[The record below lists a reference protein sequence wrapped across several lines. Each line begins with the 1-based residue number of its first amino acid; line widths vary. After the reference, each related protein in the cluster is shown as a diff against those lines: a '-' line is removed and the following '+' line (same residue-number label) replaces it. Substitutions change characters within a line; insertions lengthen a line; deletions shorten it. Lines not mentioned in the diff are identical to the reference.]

1 MSAKVTIIV
10 PIYNVE
16 KYLNRCMTSL
26 LNQTLKDI
34 EIIMVDDGSPDRCPQ
49 MCDEYAKRDSR
60 VKVVHKKNA
69 GLGYARNSGLD
80 VATGEYVA
88 FVDSD
93 DFVDTRMYETLYR
106 VATEK
111 KCEVV
116 FCGFVKEFAQG
127 AFQSVSECSEYTEYS
142 GSEVNRLIPDF
153 IASPPYEKSEYR
165 HDMSVWHSIYR
176 RDIIQEHDLKFISE
190 RDYASEDIPFQIDFL
205 SHCSKVGFIP
215 DLLYTYCYN
224 NGSLTK
230 KVSLEKFEKIKALY
244 HLLKDKSQDYDKEGL
259 RAQRLFIGYVRA
271 MIRTEMRADASS
283 KEKHNFVKSIITDDV
298 WKEIKQTYK
307 LSYLPKHQRIIL
319 WTIYKRKARLTSSL
333 CHLLDLKIITKCK
346 KMGGAAFILLY
357 YGFAQWLPGSYSP
370 FGGKFANK
378 IRIMCVK
385 HIFRRCG
392 NISTMDRRAYFG
404 NGFNIEIGDFS
415 GIGERCVVPNNTIIG
430 KYVMMAPEVHIVAN
444 NHNFSD
450 TSKPMCEQGSPEN
463 PPVTIIEDDCWIGVR
478 VIMTPG
484 RHVRKGSI
492 VAAGAVLTK
501 DFDDYS
507 IVGGNPA
514 KLIRNRNK

>member
-1 MSAKVTIIV
+1 MSIKVSIVV

-16 KYLNRCMTSL
+16 KYLVRCMDSL
-26 LNQTLKDI
+26 RNQTIKDI

-49 MCDEYAKRDSR
+49 MCDEYAKSDGRI
-60 VKVVHKKNA
+60 KVIHKKNA
-69 GLGYARNSGLD
+69 GLGYARNSGFE

-93 DFVDTRMYETLYR
+93 DFVDVRMYETLYHI
-106 VATEK
+106 AAEK
-111 KCEVV
+111 KCDVV

-127 AFQSVSECSEYTEYS
+127 VFQSVSECSEYIEYKKN
-142 GSEVNRLIPDF
+142 EIRQLIPDF
-153 IASPPYEKSEYR
+153 IASSPYEKSEYK

-176 RDIIQEHDLKFISE
+176 RDIILKNNIKFISE

-205 SHCSKVGFIP
+205 SHCEKVGFIP

-230 KVSLEKFEKIKALY
+230 RVSIEKFEKIKALY
-244 HLLKDKSQDYDKEGL
+244 HLLKDKSKDYDSNGL

-271 MIRTEMRADASS
+271 MIRTEMRAVVAS
-283 KEKHNFVKSIITDDV
+283 KEKHNFIKRLLADDI

-307 LSYLPKHQRIIL
+307 LEYLPMHQRIIL
-319 WTIYKRKARLTSSL
+319 WAIYHKYTKLSALL
-333 CHLLDLKIITKCK
+333 CHLLDFKIITYCK
-346 KMGGAAFILLY
+346 KLEGVAFNLLY

-370 FGGKFANK
+370 FGGHIANR
-378 IRIMCVK
+378 IRIICVR
-385 HIFRRCG
+385 HIFRKCG
-392 NISTMDRRAYFG
+392 KITTMDRRAYFG
-404 NGFNIEIGDFS
+404 NGFNIEIGDYS

-450 TSKPMCEQGSPEN
+450 TSKPMCKQGSPEN

-478 VIMTPG
+478 AIMTPG
-484 RHVRKGSI
+484 RHIRKGSI

-501 DFDDYS
+501 DFDNYS

-514 KLIRNRNK
+514 KLIRKRN